1 MELDKVMNGHH
12 ILGMLSDVKI
22 LTTEELAPKMDR
34 VISEL
39 GLTEVGRC
47 FYQFEPYG
55 ATGVILLSESHFS
68 VHTYPEHNSI
78 QLDLYCCS
86 DTFDTNRATDVIM
99 KIFDADLFQWEYVK
113 RV

>member
-1 MELDKVMNGHH
+1 MHCIQVMSGHH
-12 ILGMLSDVKI
+12 VLGMLSGVKI
-22 LTTEELAPKMDR
+22 LTTDELVPKMEKI
-34 VISEL
+34 VSIL

-68 VHTYPEHNSI
+68 VHTYPEHDSI

-86 DTFDTNRATDVIM
+86 DSFDTNKATDVIM
-99 KIFDADLFQWEYVK
+99 NIFDADLFQWDYVK